1 MENFLAVAV
10 ALLTIA
16 VAVDLLITFAL
27 IRRVRSSET
36 ATTSAAPEPA
46 AVPSIGAFLGDFDV
60 TADDGSHLT
69 RADVEAGT
77 HRFVF
82 VLPECGGCHELIAS
96 LDPAAVRD
104 PALTFVVAGL
114 EHDPKTDAL
123 VSSIPAD
130 VRVVRSPLGSGMT
143 SAFKV
148 AAFPTAVTV
157 TDGQVA
163 RVSAT
168 LEASATPASA

>member
-10 ALLTIA
+10 GLLTVA

-27 IRRVRSSET
+27 IRRVRASE
-36 ATTSAAPEPA
+36 AVDSPVEPS

-60 TADDGSHLT
+60 TADDGSRLT
-69 RADVEAGT
+69 RQDVEVGT

-82 VLPECGGCHELIAS
+82 VLPECGGCGELIAA
-96 LDPAAVRD
+96 LDPAAVPD
-104 PALTFVVAGL
+104 PALTFVVAGM
-114 EHDPKTDAL
+114 EHDPATDAL

-130 VRVVRSPLGSGMT
+130 VRVVRSPLGGGM
-143 SAFKV
+143 SRAFKV
-148 AAFPTAVTV
+148 AAFPTVVSV

-163 RVSAT
+163 RVSTT
-168 LEASATPASA
+168 LESGVAPAPA